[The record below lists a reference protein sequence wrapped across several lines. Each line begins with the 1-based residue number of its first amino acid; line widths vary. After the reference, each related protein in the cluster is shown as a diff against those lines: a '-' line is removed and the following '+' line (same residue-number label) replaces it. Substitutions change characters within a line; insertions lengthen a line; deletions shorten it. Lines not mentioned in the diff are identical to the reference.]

1 MHTQEKKNV
10 RFGIIGVGN
19 MGSAHAR
26 CIAGGEIAGAVLSAL
41 CDTDANRRDALRAL
55 YPNVPV
61 FHTHRELLDSGLVD
75 AIIVA
80 TPHAAHPPIAID
92 AFRKGLHVLV
102 EKPAGIET
110 KSVLEMN
117 EVAKESG
124 RIFSIMF
131 NQRAN
136 RLFRRAREI
145 LRSGELGEFR
155 RSIWIITNW
164 YRKQTYY
171 DSGIW
176 RGTWAGEGGG
186 VLINQ
191 APHNLDLWQ
200 WICGMPKT
208 VYAQCYV
215 GLHHDVEVE
224 DDATLMVE
232 YEGGATGLFVTSTGD
247 YPGTNRLEITGSRGK
262 LLLENGKLTLTHLS
276 MDERELRMTGKHIY
290 PEAEITEILDE
301 PYCGHAE
308 ILANFT
314 DAILHGTPL
323 LAPGDEGICELT
335 LSNAAYLSAWT
346 GEKIELPLD
355 REHFL
360 VELEKRRA
368 TSHFKSEAAEEAK
381 TGEYKSRW
389 NTNW

>member
-1 MHTQEKKNV
+1 MSTLQTV
-10 RFGIIGVGN
+10 RIGIVGVGN

-26 CIAGGEIAGAVLSAL
+26 ALALGEVTGASLSAL
-41 CDTDANRRDALRAL
+41 CDVDEARREALRAL
-55 YPNVPV
+55 YPNIPV
-61 FHTHRELLDSGLVD
+61 FSTHTELIDSGSVD

-92 AFRKGLHVLV
+92 AFHKGLHVLV
-102 EKPAGIET
+102 EKPAGIDI
-110 KSVLEMN
+110 KSVHALN
-117 EVAKESG
+117 AAARESG
-124 RIFSIMF
+124 RVFGIMF

-136 RLFRRAREI
+136 RLFGRAREI
-145 LRSGELGEFR
+145 LQSGELGAFR
-155 RSIWIITNW
+155 RSVWIITNW

-171 DSGIW
+171 DSGTW

-200 WICGMPKT
+200 WICGMPKN
-208 VYAQCYV
+208 VYARCYV

-224 DDATLMVE
+224 DDATIMVE

-247 YPGTNRLEITGSRGK
+247 YPGTNRLEITCSRGK
-262 LLLENGKLTLTHLS
+262 LLLENGKLTVTSLS
-276 MDERELRMTGKHIY
+276 MDESELRKTGKHIY
-290 PEAEITEILDE
+290 PQATVTEYLDE
-301 PYCGHAE
+301 PYCGHVE
-308 ILANFT
+308 ILSNFT
-314 DAILHGTPL
+314 DAIRFGTPL
-323 LAPGDEGICELT
+323 LAPGSDGIFELT
-335 LSNAAYLSAWT
+335 ISNAAYLSAWT

-355 REHFL
+355 GDRFLREL
-360 VELEKRRA
+360 QARQSASSYRSGA
-368 TSHFKSEAAEEAK
+368 TEEEK